1 MGFSRSTAKYSGRKA
16 GLNYLMK
23 DTLSKIITSI
33 VENPDAVSVK
43 EEEQDGVINFIVTVA
58 KEDMGKIIGK
68 NGKVIKSIRNVMKI
82 PAIKNN
88 KKIYISLSE
97 IPQE

>member
-1 MGFSRSTAKYSGRKA
+1 MR
-16 GLNYLMK
+16 
-23 DTLSKIITSI
+23 DVLSQIISSI
-33 VENPDAVSVK
+33 VEKPDEVEVK
-43 EEEQDGVINFIVTVA
+43 EEEQDGVINFTITVA

-68 NGKVIKSIRNVMKI
+68 SGKVIRAIRNVMKI

-88 KKIYISLSE
+88 KKIFISLSE

>member
-1 MGFSRSTAKYSGRKA
+1 
-16 GLNYLMK
+16 MK
-23 DTLSKIITSI
+23 DTLSKIISSI
-33 VENPDAVSVK
+33 VENPDAVVVK